1 MDRVLVQ
8 LVLLMGG
15 IPVSILHFEGQH
27 GLPHFPT
34 FGQVFGGELLD
45 DQPVFD
51 VFLEEIGNPLLLF
64 EFLHFGLELCSISN
78 LSVFEGGFVLVF
90 GEGLLVRDG
99 ILFFLKG
106 KGVFP
111 AKGLGEIEA
120 LIDLY
125 DSGD

>member
-1 MDRVLVQ
+1 M
-8 LVLLMGG
+8 
-15 IPVSILHFEGQH
+15 
-27 GLPHFPT
+27 
-34 FGQVFGGELLD
+34 
-45 DQPVFD
+45 
-51 VFLEEIGNPLLLF
+51 
-64 EFLHFGLELCSISN
+64 
-78 LSVFEGGFVLVF
+78 LVF